1 MGVGDVAAA
10 ALLAFGVLIELS
22 CCLGVLLMRDA
33 YDKLHYT
40 GPAAILGPVAL
51 AAAVV
56 IREGAG
62 QAGIKAALVAVLLI
76 VANPVLAHATGRAL
90 YIRQRDHLEPDT
102 AATPGR
108 SLWTR

>member
-22 CCLGVLLMRDA
+22 CCLGVVLMRDA
-33 YDKLHYT
+33 YDQLHYT

-51 AAAVV
+51 AAAIVV
-56 IREGAG
+56 REGAG
-62 QAGIKAALVAVLLI
+62 QAGIKAVLVALLLI

-90 YIRQRDHLEPDT
+90 YIRQRDHLEPEAPT
-102 AATPGR
+102 TSSR
-108 SLWTR
+108 SS